1 MTQHYALTP
10 LDPADYHAIEAAVM
24 ETARGRWFLAE
35 FAKRNRNADTD
46 VLLGAI
52 DRLEKTLVVNKPNQ
66 QFEQVRFDLEEMAK
80 VIERTKDE
88 IAALRPDGDSIRQ
101 FEEAA
106 IALDSIVQTTE
117 KATSDILEAAES
129 IQEAAWTL
137 RELGAD
143 SDQCDIIDRRATDIY
158 TACSFQDLTAQR
170 TRKVVGT
177 LTYLEERINTMIDVW
192 QAGKVAEVAPFER
205 QAPEPIFNPGLSQSD
220 IDLVVEDD
228 TGMFEAVEVI
238 ADGAPGADDAPVA
251 PQAMQADMDATWDE
265 PPASMPSALPSAI
278 DFDRA
283 SLSQPIPSAAAME
296 DDLVFVDN
304 PAPDEALGTQAP
316 AADTPP
322 DAGPDPLAAFD
333 AQQGA
338 AVPPA
343 DQGPDPLAEIDALA
357 PEERLRRFT

>member
-10 LDPADYHAIEAAVM
+10 LDPADYDAIEAAVM

-35 FAKRNRNADTD
+35 FAKRNRNADTG

-52 DRLEKTLVVNKPNQ
+52 DRLEKSLVNNKPNQ
-66 QFEQVRFDLEEMAK
+66 QFEQVRFDLQEMAK

-88 IAALRPDGDSIRQ
+88 IAALRPDGDSIKQ

-106 IALDSIVQTTE
+106 IALDAIVQTTE

-137 RELGAD
+137 REQGAN

-177 LTYLEERINTMIDVW
+177 LTYLEDRINAMIDVW
-192 QAGKVAEVAPFER
+192 QAGNVEEVAPFER
-205 QAPEPIFNPGLSQSD
+205 AAPEPIFNPGLSQSD
-220 IDLVVEDD
+220 IDIVVDDD
-228 TGMFEAVEVI
+228 TGMFDEVEVI
-238 ADGAPGADDAPVA
+238 DFESQPPMAPDFERAAKPDMPAEAPSVA
-251 PQAMQADMDATWDE
+251 TL
-265 PPASMPSALPSAI
+265 SSSAFAI
-278 DFDRA
+278 DDDPVTP
-283 SLSQPIPSAAAME
+283 QPVSIPSASALD
-296 DDLVFVDN
+296 DDLVFVDS
-304 PAPDEALGTQAP
+304 PASSVDAAIAAAPEADQP
-316 AADTPP
+316 AAALHTF
-322 DAGPDPLAAFD
+322 A
-333 AQQGA
+333 
-338 AVPPA
+338 PPA
-343 DQGPDPLAEIDALA
+343 EDQGPDPLAELDTLP